1 MMGFFATFCG
11 FLYNDFAS
19 IPFEFDQTCQTTMS
33 DKFSCVYPFGIDH
46 QWYQAS
52 NRLAYFNSLKMKLA
66 VIFGVTQM
74 SIGIFIKAANSI
86 YFNKMF
92 DFLFEFLPQIILLW
106 SIFGYMVCLIII
118 KWKTYYE
125 NTNEAPSIISVMIN
139 MFLNF
144 GEIKGEYFILSKTFN
159 ERLHI
164 FLLFVAFVCIP
175 AMLIIKPILI

>member
-1 MMGFFATFCG
+1 
-11 FLYNDFAS
+11 
-19 IPFEFDQTCQTTMS
+19 
-33 DKFSCVYPFGIDH
+33 
-46 QWYQAS
+46 
-52 NRLAYFNSLKMKLA
+52 
-66 VIFGVTQM
+66 M

-175 AMLIIKPILI
+175 AMLIIKPIMI